1 MLPKIENQYRVFL
14 SYAHADA
21 QTEAGKNL
29 IASFKEQINAVLQ
42 SAAGEDLVFL
52 DSEALDW
59 GNEWSSKITECLH
72 QCKVFVCLL
81 SPNYQ
86 QSAYCKRERLM
97 WERKEIRLG
106 RLRKGTQP
114 VYYIRLDNEKTEEL
128 LISQADDSKP
138 FFENIEQIRED
149 IIAEKI
155 DRVKKIAEKIKNKE
169 FVEEQA
175 SSVKFGFLHISPNF
189 VGRLG
194 ELSELCEIC
203 SQRHIPIVTGEAGV
217 GKSELVV
224 AYASGY
230 AERYP
235 QGRFMLHMEGVED
248 WNHAVVKLVEDNSSA
263 SNSLKDLLELPEDY
277 DKLPLDEKRKKAV
290 QSLWKRSQDGRLL
303 LILDNL
309 DKLNLVSD
317 NGLNKL
323 LDGVGDLPENV
334 DIIATSRNNNL
345 RWAGH
350 VKALSGSVSDY
361 IGLPVL
367 YEIDNLDTASAFEL
381 FCRIND
387 DQFPFAKCNPEYMK
401 DDVRDEYDALMEIIS
416 YLKGHAWSLEIIAA
430 LMAEN
435 TDDEYT
441 FQCKLEEIR
450 KTTTGIA
457 GDDSSGNLSPA
468 LTPEQL
474 LQPTFDRIAAMD
486 RGCKIGV
493 KILELA
499 TVAAFFPPD
508 MVSDEALLGYWKK
521 YYTEFENV
529 GFDAGAFALKQLHAL
544 HLINGEGGVS
554 KMHRLTRDV
563 LLERQSEED
572 KLAIV
577 KKLQVY
583 WDEFHDKNPNITMQE
598 VQPWAGWADE
608 WLNLLS
614 PLQKDEDYLWTV
626 ANIADES
633 KSNNLYIVTERLYRL
648 VLDNAQKGNNELMVA
663 IILGILANLHS
674 DLNRYEEAENE
685 YVETLNTCRRL
696 AETYPERYD
705 SYVAWVLSNFAI
717 HHMNLNR
724 YEEAKGEFVESL
736 KTYRRLAEINPACYD
751 SYVAWV
757 ASNFAILHSKLKCY
771 KEAESEFVDALNT
784 YRRLT
789 EASCGSYDFNVA
801 LTLTHLANLH
811 SELKCHKKAEG
822 EFVEAL
828 SIRRYLAETCPGR
841 YDSDVALT
849 LSNLANLHSELKYHE
864 MAEGEFVEALEIYR
878 NLVKT
883 CPDRYDSYMAATL
896 NNIATLHSDLNR
908 ADEAEREYKE
918 ALSIRRRL
926 AEMSPDR
933 YYSDVAMTLNDL
945 ANLHSDLNR
954 YKNAEGEYVEAL
966 SIRRRLAE
974 KDPEQYD
981 ADVAET
987 LNNIAT
993 FHSTHNCYDLAMSE
1007 QEESLS
1013 IYQALMKKNPDY
1025 YASYVAGAINNI
1037 ANLHAITQ
1045 QSNEAEKDYEESLT
1059 IYRSLADKSPNCYN
1073 SDVAMVLFNFA
1084 LYHNDKGN
1092 LIASEEE
1099 FNSALSIFHD
1109 MTKINPARFNP
1120 DVIKTENMLA
1130 KLHENANVPF
1140 KTDIT
1145 QRIMK
1150 KF

>member
-1 MLPKIENQYRVFL
+1 MSSDSEHDYRIFI

-21 QTEAGKNL
+21 QTDAGKKL
-29 IASFKEQINAVLQ
+29 IASFKEQINKALQ

-52 DSEALDW
+52 DSEALEW
-59 GNEWSSKITECLH
+59 GDEWSSKITECLR

-97 WERKEIRLG
+97 WERKEMRLG
-106 RLRKGTQP
+106 RLRKGTHP
-114 VYYIRLDNEKTEEL
+114 VYYIRIDHEKTEEL
-128 LISQADDSKP
+128 LISQADDSRP

-149 IIAEKI
+149 IISEKI
-155 DRVKKIAEKIKNKE
+155 ERVKKVAEKVKNKE
-169 FVEEQA
+169 LVEEQA

-203 SQRHIPIVTGEAGV
+203 SQRHIPIVTGGAGV

-499 TVAAFFPPD
+499 TVASFFPPD
-508 MVSDEALLGYWKK
+508 FVSDEALLGYWKK

-529 GFDAGAFALKQLHAL
+529 GFDAGTFALKQLHAL
-544 HLINGEGGVS
+544 HLINGDGGVS

-563 LLERQSEED
+563 LLEHQSEED
-572 KLAIV
+572 KIAIV
-577 KKLQVY
+577 KRMQVY
-583 WDEFHDKNPNITMQE
+583 WDEFHSK
-598 VQPWAGWADE
+598 QPCMNLQQVKPWSGWAGE
-608 WLNLLS
+608 WLDKLLFI
-614 PLQKDEDYLWTV
+614 QKDGNYLWSV
-626 ANIADES
+626 VSIASES
-633 KSNNLYIVTERLYRL
+633 MANNLYAEAENLYRL
-648 VLDNAQKGNNELMVA
+648 VLDNAQKTNNESLVA
-663 IILGILANLHS
+663 ASLGSLANLHK
-674 DLNRYEEAENE
+674 DLNRHEDAERE
-685 YVETLNTCRRL
+685 YADALKICRCH
-696 AETYPERYD
+696 AETSPE
-705 SYVAWVLSNFAI
+705 
-717 HHMNLNR
+717 
-724 YEEAKGEFVESL
+724 
-736 KTYRRLAEINPACYD
+736 
-751 SYVAWV
+751 
-757 ASNFAILHSKLKCY
+757 
-771 KEAESEFVDALNT
+771 
-784 YRRLT
+784 
-789 EASCGSYDFNVA
+789 
-801 LTLTHLANLH
+801 
-811 SELKCHKKAEG
+811 
-822 EFVEAL
+822 
-828 SIRRYLAETCPGR
+828 R
-841 YDSDVALT
+841 YDSDVA
-849 LSNLANLHSELKYHE
+849 
-864 MAEGEFVEALEIYR
+864 V
-878 NLVKT
+878 
-883 CPDRYDSYMAATL
+883 TL
-896 NNIATLHSDLNR
+896 NNLACLHDDLKR
-908 ADEAEREYKE
+908 ADE
-918 ALSIRRRL
+918 
-926 AEMSPDR
+926 
-933 YYSDVAMTLNDL
+933 
-945 ANLHSDLNR
+945 
-954 YKNAEGEYVEAL
+954 AEGEYVEAL
-966 SIRRRLAE
+966 KIYRRLSATS
-974 KDPEQYD
+974 PERYD
-981 ADVAET
+981 SDVANT
-987 LNNIAT
+987 LNN
-993 FHSTHNCYDLAMSE
+993 LAI
-1007 QEESLS
+1007 LH
-1013 IYQALMKKNPDY
+1013 AVNNHLMKAVQEVDEALAIYKRLVENNPGRLSSD
-1025 YASYVAGAINNI
+1025 V
-1037 ANLHAITQ
+1037 
-1045 QSNEAEKDYEESLT
+1045 ERAEKLHNMIQELYQ
-1059 IYRSLADKSPNCYN
+1059 N
-1073 SDVAMVLFNFA
+1073 SQTDQ
-1084 LYHNDKGN
+1084 
-1092 LIASEEE
+1092 
-1099 FNSALSIFHD
+1099 
-1109 MTKINPARFNP
+1109 
-1120 DVIKTENMLA
+1120 TET
-1130 KLHENANVPF
+1130 E
-1140 KTDIT
+1140 
-1145 QRIMK
+1145 
-1150 KF
+1150 